1 MKFYQI
7 VILVIFYTQFNIY
20 SQEKNNIN
28 NNVEYFT
35 FLFEFKDS
43 VNTLPYQLKL
53 PGTFKDFSSSFETG
67 LFSFEKTF
75 YLTNNTFDYTLVI
88 EDGFDDQGMILLN
101 DQFLNNTLYRGD
113 NTIEVKLP
121 AQLLIKGINKISF
134 LIVSHSEYGA
144 FNNDIYLI
152 NDHDKVFLN
161 GIWDVVSFQKNKKNF
176 VRKPTQGFDL
186 LQYVDLKTEEYSSID
201 YNDANWPKTNFPV
214 SIEKLFDDMELNGVF
229 CFRKKIILDQIP
241 KENYTLTIPKGI
253 DDFDQFYVNGKLVA
267 TTDCFYCERKYVI
280 PKEYLSI
287 ENNFTFFLIDK
298 HGPGGVADKVSL
310 YNTLDSVDISG
321 EWSYKKLMEMQMLVT
336 VKTVDNSKAFYKNSN
351 YSFLNLDGE
360 ELIFENLLIED
371 ADDSNFLIYIISLLF
386 VLVLFY
392 LFLRNRTTDKP
403 IQKEELKEETKHLFI
418 RSERADHKV
427 LFSEILLIE
436 GKKDYVK
443 VSLSNK
449 YYLVRKNLKR
459 FLSELPESK
468 FVRISKSV
476 ALNTEQI
483 EKIDKNMLFVKSGN
497 YYIIGKKYNQ
507 AIKELLN

>member
-1 MKFYQI
+1 MYKKTFSVYKNVIHLKKLTLFLMKFYPI
-7 VILVIFYTQFNIY
+7 VILVTFYTQFNIY

-43 VNTLPYQLKL
+43 VNTLHYQLKL

-121 AQLLIKGINKISF
+121 AQLLIEGINKISF

-201 YNDANWPKTNFPV
+201 
-214 SIEKLFDDMELNGVF
+214 
-229 CFRKKIILDQIP
+229 
-241 KENYTLTIPKGI
+241 
-253 DDFDQFYVNGKLVA
+253 
-267 TTDCFYCERKYVI
+267 
-280 PKEYLSI
+280 
-287 ENNFTFFLIDK
+287 
-298 HGPGGVADKVSL
+298 
-310 YNTLDSVDISG
+310 
-321 EWSYKKLMEMQMLVT
+321 
-336 VKTVDNSKAFYKNSN
+336 
-351 YSFLNLDGE
+351 
-360 ELIFENLLIED
+360 
-371 ADDSNFLIYIISLLF
+371 
-386 VLVLFY
+386 
-392 LFLRNRTTDKP
+392 
-403 IQKEELKEETKHLFI
+403 
-418 RSERADHKV
+418 
-427 LFSEILLIE
+427 
-436 GKKDYVK
+436 
-443 VSLSNK
+443 
-449 YYLVRKNLKR
+449 
-459 FLSELPESK
+459 
-468 FVRISKSV
+468 
-476 ALNTEQI
+476 
-483 EKIDKNMLFVKSGN
+483 
-497 YYIIGKKYNQ
+497 
-507 AIKELLN
+507 

>member
-1 MKFYQI
+1 M
-7 VILVIFYTQFNIY
+7 
-20 SQEKNNIN
+20 
-28 NNVEYFT
+28 
-35 FLFEFKDS
+35 LFRS
-43 VNTLPYQLKL
+43 
-53 PGTFKDFSSSFETG
+53 
-67 LFSFEKTF
+67 
-75 YLTNNTFDYTLVI
+75 
-88 EDGFDDQGMILLN
+88 
-101 DQFLNNTLYRGD
+101 D

-287 ENNFTFFLIDK
+287 
-298 HGPGGVADKVSL
+298 
-310 YNTLDSVDISG
+310 
-321 EWSYKKLMEMQMLVT
+321 
-336 VKTVDNSKAFYKNSN
+336 
-351 YSFLNLDGE
+351 
-360 ELIFENLLIED
+360 
-371 ADDSNFLIYIISLLF
+371 
-386 VLVLFY
+386 
-392 LFLRNRTTDKP
+392 
-403 IQKEELKEETKHLFI
+403 
-418 RSERADHKV
+418 
-427 LFSEILLIE
+427 
-436 GKKDYVK
+436 
-443 VSLSNK
+443 
-449 YYLVRKNLKR
+449 
-459 FLSELPESK
+459 
-468 FVRISKSV
+468 
-476 ALNTEQI
+476 
-483 EKIDKNMLFVKSGN
+483 
-497 YYIIGKKYNQ
+497 
-507 AIKELLN
+507 